1 MSPARRPH
9 LSRREGTWLIGLGLL
24 LAGWALLLAALAVR
38 PDGLLHFWALDVGQG
53 DALLIQTPSG
63 QDILVDGG
71 PDPAAVA
78 RELGRHLPF
87 WQRDLE
93 LVVLTHPHEDHI
105 AGLIDT
111 LDHYRVGSVLQTP
124 FAAGDAALE
133 AAWGRVLTAT
143 GVPVHLAVAGQA
155 FTLEPG
161 VAVQVLAPPP
171 ALLHGTHSDI
181 NNSSVVLRLTYGT
194 VGLLLAGDIETEAG
208 GDLLTRA
215 GGALRSQ
222 VLKVPHHGSASGL
235 SAALLAA
242 IQPQVALISVG
253 ADNRYGH
260 PAPAT
265 LDLLRAAGVPT
276 YRTDTDGTVEILSD
290 GQHIWVRPEKH

>member
-1 MSPARRPH
+1 MPPTRRPS
-9 LSRREGTWLIGLGLL
+9 LSRSEWTWLLGLGLL
-24 LAGWALLLAALAVR
+24 LAGWALLLTALAVR

-53 DALLIQTPSG
+53 DALLIQTPAG

-78 RELGRHLPF
+78 RGLGRHLPF
-87 WQRDLE
+87 WQRDLA
-93 LVVLTHPHEDHI
+93 LVVLTHPHQDHI

-111 LDHYRVGSVLQTP
+111 LDHYHIGSVLQTP
-124 FAAGDAALE
+124 FAAGDATLE
-133 AAWGRVLTAT
+133 AAWSRVLTAT
-143 GVPVHLAVAGQA
+143 AVPVHPAIAGQA
-155 FTLEPG
+155 FALESG
-161 VAVQVLAPPP
+161 VTVQVLAPPP

-208 GDLLTRA
+208 GDLLARA

-222 VLKVPHHGSASGL
+222 VLKVPHHGSATGL

-242 IQPQVALISVG
+242 IQSQVAVISVG

-265 LDLLRAAGVPT
+265 LDLLRATGVPT

-290 GQHIWVRPEKH
+290 GQQIWVRSEGH